1 MDPSG
6 CGWTLNL
13 TSADGTVRLV
23 IEVSATV
30 AQLSIAQ
37 TQATSCA
44 PRATPGATDA
54 VQCNVMQGKIRQSAT
69 LAKKLLHLRYEA
81 APFQTSASADR
92 RDLLADAS

>member
-1 MDPSG
+1 M
-6 CGWTLNL
+6 NL

-23 IEVSATV
+23 IEVGATV